1 MTLSH
6 GGDSFSSRLEVFL
19 NVRLLG
25 GFSQLSHL
33 NKHRSNDIIGW
44 YRRCDVPIIIV
55 RLGYF
60 MQLLATFRSFFYLCL
75 FRERPENLPASET
88 LLLGVAAFYVLVQVI
103 SQPLS
108 DLLTKLLIF
117 SANALLLGAVWFFIL
132 QLRHLAVRWKQTATA
147 MFGSLAL
154 TNLLAWPFNS
164 DATESVLAVQSA
176 MSDPAFVGDSPPGL
190 FMAPGLAITAIFIWQ
205 LSIQASI
212 LRHAIKVHPAFCFI
226 IVIGYTV
233 VISVVLSGLLGPF
246 FR

>member
-1 MTLSH
+1 
-6 GGDSFSSRLEVFL
+6 
-19 NVRLLG
+19 
-25 GFSQLSHL
+25 
-33 NKHRSNDIIGW
+33 
-44 YRRCDVPIIIV
+44 
-55 RLGYF
+55 
-60 MQLLATFRSFFYLCL
+60 MQLLSTFRSFINLCL

-108 DLLTKLLIF
+108 DLPTKLLIF

-132 QLRHLAVRWKQTATA
+132 RLRQLATRWKQTATA

-176 MSDPAFVGDSPPGL
+176 MSDPAFAGDSPAGL
-190 FMAPGLAITAIFIWQ
+190 FMGPVLAITAIFVWQ

-212 LRHAIKVHPAFCFI
+212 LRQAITVHPAFSFI
-226 IVIGYTV
+226 IVIGYTL
-233 VISVVLSGLLGPF
+233 VISVVLSGLLGPI